1 MPPFSLAYLTASS
14 LTPPQ
19 AVDLAAELGYQF
31 VGLRLYPAAP
41 GGDAQRLHENP
52 QMLAETVARVKDT
65 GVGVFDLEIVRI
77 GAVFD
82 PARYLSFFEA
92 GARLG
97 ARAVLVAGDDQ
108 DEARLAANYAK
119 LCEFAQPF
127 GLTAD
132 LEFMPWTAV
141 PNAAST
147 VRILNAAGNP
157 DNAGVL
163 VDALHFG
170 RSATKLD
177 DIAALPRGWLHYA
190 QICDAP
196 AIANPTDDELIFTAR
211 RERLLPG
218 EGVIDLR
225 GLFDRLPD
233 SLPVSVE
240 IPSESRVAQ
249 MGVRAWAKQALDTS
263 RALIAQRVVSG
274 A

>member
-1 MPPFSLAYLTASS
+1 MLPAFSLAYLTASS

-19 AVDLAAELGYQF
+19 AIDLAAELGYQS

-41 GGDAQRLHENP
+41 GGAAQRLHKDP
-52 QMLAETVARVKDT
+52 HMLAETVARVKDT

-82 PARYLSFFEA
+82 AGEYLSFFEV
-92 GARLG
+92 GATLG
-97 ARAVLVAGDDQ
+97 AKAVLVAGDDI
-108 DEARLAANYAK
+108 DEARLAVNYAK
-119 LCEFAQPF
+119 LCEFCRPF

-141 PNAAST
+141 PNAASA
-147 VRILNAAGNP
+147 VRVLNAAGNP
-157 DNAGVL
+157 ANAGVL

-170 RSATKLD
+170 RSATTLD
-177 DIAALPRGWLHYA
+177 DIKALPREWLHYA

-196 AIANPTDDELIFTAR
+196 AVTGSSDDELIVTAR

-225 GLFDRLPD
+225 GLFDQLPRE
-233 SLPVSVE
+233 LPVSIE
-240 IPSESRVAQ
+240 IPGESRVAT
-249 MGVRAWAKQALDTS
+249 MGVRAWAKQALECS
-263 RALIAQRVVSG
+263 HALFAQRD
-274 A
+274 AA